1 MFGSIERDIT
11 LKDKLE
17 ELLKKPPFN
26 CGFGTYL
33 FLKRDDIRDVYPNA
47 DKTMN
52 DILRN
57 GLRAF
62 DVYRLTEH
70 LSQHH
75 MNKLQEELMKV
86 VTKLKPSH
94 ESFINKFKSH
104 YVNKA

>member
-1 MFGSIERDIT
+1 MFASIERDFT

-26 CGFGTYL
+26 CGFGMYL
-33 FLKRDDIRDVYPNA
+33 FLRRDDVRDVYPNG

-52 DILRN
+52 DILKN
-57 GLRAF
+57 LRAF

-70 LSQHH
+70 LSQYH
-75 MNKLQEELMKV
+75 MNRIQEEVKKV

-104 YVNKA
+104 YDKRP